1 MLEEFK
7 DIPNYENLYQI
18 SNLGRVKS
26 LPKSDGNGKRTLIL
40 KLETVVKEHTSYQRV
55 TLSKNGKV
63 QRYQVHRLVA
73 KAFIPNTDNKPLIN
87 HIDNNGLN
95 NKVTNLEWCTQA
107 ENMQHSA
114 KQGRQDSTRRLGGLV
129 AGRIKRNKA
138 FKKYESFVNTVFGNL
153 IVDSY
158 YFDNI
163 TGKIKFKCTCTCG
176 NTTTKNLTKLTSGAQ
191 KCEQCTYKQRGE
203 TRKSKM
209 KI

>member
-7 DIPNYENLYQI
+7 DILGYENLYQV
-18 SNLGRVKS
+18 SNLGRIKS
-26 LPKSDGNGKRTLIL
+26 LPKSDGNGKRTRIL
-40 KLETVVKEHTSYQRV
+40 KLETVIKEHTSYQRV
-55 TLSKNGKV
+55 TLSRNGKV

-73 KAFIPNTDNKPLIN
+73 EAFIPNADNKPLIN

-95 NKVTNLEWCTQA
+95 NSIKNLEWCTQI

-114 KQGRQDSTRRLGGLV
+114 KQGRQDNARRLGGLA
-129 AGRIKRNKA
+129 AGKIKKDKALNK
-138 FKKYESFVNTVFGNL
+138 YTSFVNSTFGNL
-153 IVDSY
+153 LVNSF
-158 YFDNI
+158 YFDSDL
-163 TGKIKFKCTCTCG
+163 GKIKFICTCSCG

-191 KCEQCTYKQRGE
+191 KCSQCTYKQRGE